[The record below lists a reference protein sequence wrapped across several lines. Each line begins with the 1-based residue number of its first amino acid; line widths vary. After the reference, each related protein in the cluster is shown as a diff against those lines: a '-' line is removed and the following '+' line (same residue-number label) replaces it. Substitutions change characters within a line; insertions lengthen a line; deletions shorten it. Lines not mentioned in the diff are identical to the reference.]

1 MSFLKLRKTDHYIVS
16 CKELGYCYNPHF
28 NDEEINRRRLFQTLF
43 PWRSISG
50 WWILLRFCFDAIL
63 GIDLRSTSGWLFL
76 SFSVQRGKLGTSC
89 LAFIMLFAV
98 IVEGRQWEEFLYYL
112 KHLLFQSK
120 SSSLSPS
127 PPHFQIMTHFLA
139 PYHGNS
145 FGATFIQAQGC
156 ADVARVRKGE
166 IPSHPQM
173 AAVCLR
179 LLHMNSFNFHKV
191 LWDKE
196 TEAQRMSVNLLRV
209 TQLKDGRAR
218 IWTHLG
224 RPQLMLH
231 TSLCSSTV
239 SGQALVY

>member
-156 ADVARVRKGE
+156 ADVAGVRRDPV
-166 IPSHPQM
+166 PSPDGS
-173 AAVCLR
+173 C
-179 LLHMNSFNFHKV
+179 V
-191 LWDKE
+191 LE
-196 TEAQRMSVNLLRV
+196 TFAHEF
-209 TQLKDGRAR
+209 
-218 IWTHLG
+218 I
-224 RPQLMLH
+224 
-231 TSLCSSTV
+231 
-239 SGQALVY
+239 